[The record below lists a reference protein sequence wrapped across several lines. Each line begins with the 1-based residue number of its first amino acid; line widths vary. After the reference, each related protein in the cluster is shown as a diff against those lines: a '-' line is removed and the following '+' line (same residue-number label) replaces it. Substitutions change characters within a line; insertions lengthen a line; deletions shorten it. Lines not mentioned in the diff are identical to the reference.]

1 MFPYTFIYF
10 VFWIILNGNITL
22 EIALFGV
29 AISFA
34 VYFFCQRFLG
44 YSIRKELC
52 FYRMIF
58 RYIGYAALVVWEIA
72 KANLDVLKVIYDFKH
87 KPDSILISFQSD
99 LKKEAART
107 ALANSITLTPGTIT
121 VFQEDEMYTVHC
133 LDKSFANG
141 IEESSFVHSL
151 RKIEAM
157 DGECRGRDGKEVN
170 P

>member
-1 MFPYTFIYF
+1 MPIIFF
-10 VFWIILNGNITL
+10 VFWIILNGNLTL

-44 YSIRKELC
+44 YNIKKELGL
-52 FYRMIF
+52 YRLVF

-87 KPDSILISFQSD
+87 KPDSVLIHFETD
-99 LKKEAART
+99 LETTAART

-121 VFQEDEMYTVHC
+121 VFQEEANYTVHC
-133 LDKSFANG
+133 LDKSFADG
-141 IEESSFVHSL
+141 MDESTFVQHL
-151 RKIEAM
+151 RKTEKM
-157 DGECRGRDGKEVN
+157 LKEQEQKNRKEVER
-170 P
+170 